1 MACLSSATCL
11 MNFNLQDKY
20 TQLAVRKSKFEEQM
34 QQASQ
39 TLSGMEV
46 CSMKLSPSTLI
57 FLSIASSVSVH
68 LVLITCS
75 RRN

>member
-46 CSMKLSPSTLI
+46 CSMKLSPLTLI

-75 RRN
+75 RCN